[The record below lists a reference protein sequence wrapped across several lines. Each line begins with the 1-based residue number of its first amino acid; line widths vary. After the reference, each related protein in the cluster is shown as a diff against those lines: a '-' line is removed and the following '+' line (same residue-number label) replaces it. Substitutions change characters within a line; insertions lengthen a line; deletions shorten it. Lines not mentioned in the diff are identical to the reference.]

1 MVTDRQMTIILI
13 ILILSIEEA
22 ITQPKMTF
30 LTQKVK
36 VVAMAT
42 NHQNVRTI
50 LN

>member
-1 MVTDRQMTIILI
+1 
-13 ILILSIEEA
+13 
-22 ITQPKMTF
+22 MTF

-50 LN
+50 LNWHDDSYNKHPYNVFFWYRFR